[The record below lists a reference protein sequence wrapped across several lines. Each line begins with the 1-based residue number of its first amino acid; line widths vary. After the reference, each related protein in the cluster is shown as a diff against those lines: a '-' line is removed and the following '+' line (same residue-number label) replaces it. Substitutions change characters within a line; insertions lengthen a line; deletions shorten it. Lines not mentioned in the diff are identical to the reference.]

1 MFEVFKT
8 ITEEENVRLQSAE
21 YMSSSSRKIVEVTL
35 EDEDINISTERF
47 KVLLDDYIDK
57 NVMYEFLKDKLA
69 KDNIPYDLLGKV
81 DWSLDF
87 ATAKLTLT
95 FENEDYKNELLVN
108 GYKEE
113 V

>member
-1 MFEVFKT
+1 
-8 ITEEENVRLQSAE
+8 
-21 YMSSSSRKIVEVTL
+21 
-35 EDEDINISTERF
+35 
-47 KVLLDDYIDK
+47 
-57 NVMYEFLKDKLA
+57 MYEFLKDKLA
-69 KDNIPYDLLGKV
+69 KDNIPYNLLGKV
-81 DWSLDF
+81 DWNLDF